1 MGKKQLLRRN
11 YDVFLFLAAMLPVAV
26 MLFAKC
32 KYGIGNRD
40 ESFYLTVPYR
50 LCQGDRLFLNEWHLS
65 QMAGWIL
72 QFPMALFLKW
82 KGSTEG
88 MVLAFRQIYVA
99 VHLVGSTVLF
109 WLLRRKSRLGAVV
122 AALCYCI
129 YTPFG
134 ISALS
139 YNSMG
144 LGLLTLSAATVTCA
158 RGRWSN
164 VAAGALYALS
174 VLCCPY
180 LAVLLPVYGCGV
192 LAARRFPKFG
202 EGLPFLVPRQFG
214 MYVLG
219 IGIPAVLFLL
229 SVLPRIPLTDWPRI
243 VAGMFRDPEHSM
255 PLWEKPVE
263 YVRQLVNHRLI
274 LFLLPLLLCGLLVRQ
289 RVARAVTGGLVL
301 ALTVLALRQSHYINF
316 LMFPMSQA
324 GLYFYLVYRSASTKP
339 LFYGLWIPGMVY
351 SLCLHMA
358 SNQGY
363 FAISHA
369 FTVSTVASV
378 LIILLTVQEQL
389 PGLRC
394 PVLKCGLAVAVAL
407 LFFIQGYYQV
417 RYRWQ
422 FVYWENSLAEQTQPL
437 TAGPDKG
444 LLVSPQWEQEYTEAL
459 QLTSRLNPQGS
470 LLVLGGKSYYYL
482 FTGCTN
488 SSYSGWPAGTPESIL
503 ERLEIYYRLCP
514 DKRPEQILI
523 PAENS
528 DYAGVFL
535 EDGSYRLAEASPG
548 GDLLLTRA
556 ETAQ

>member
-1 MGKKQLLRRN
+1 
-11 YDVFLFLAAMLPVAV
+11 
-26 MLFAKC
+26 
-32 KYGIGNRD
+32 
-40 ESFYLTVPYR
+40 
-50 LCQGDRLFLNEWHLS
+50 
-65 QMAGWIL
+65 
-72 QFPMALFLKW
+72 
-82 KGSTEG
+82 
-88 MVLAFRQIYVA
+88 
-99 VHLVGSTVLF
+99 
-109 WLLRRKSRLGAVV
+109 
-122 AALCYCI
+122 
-129 YTPFG
+129 
-134 ISALS
+134 
-139 YNSMG
+139 
-144 LGLLTLSAATVTCA
+144 
-158 RGRWSN
+158 
-164 VAAGALYALS
+164 
-174 VLCCPY
+174 
-180 LAVLLPVYGCGV
+180 
-192 LAARRFPKFG
+192 
-202 EGLPFLVPRQFG
+202 
-214 MYVLG
+214 
-219 IGIPAVLFLL
+219 
-229 SVLPRIPLTDWPRI
+229 
-243 VAGMFRDPEHSM
+243 M

-263 YVRQLVNHRLI
+263 YVWQLVHHRLI
-274 LFLLPLLLCGLLVRQ
+274 LYLLPLLLCGLLVRQ
-289 RVARAVTGGLVL
+289 REARAVISGLVL
-301 ALTVLALRQSHYINF
+301 ALTGLALRQSHYINF

-324 GLYFYLVYRSASTKP
+324 GLYFYLVYRSASAKP

-351 SLCLHMA
+351 SMCLHMA

-369 FTVSTVASV
+369 FTISTVASV

-394 PVLKCGLAVAVAL
+394 PALKCGLAVAVAL
-407 LFFIQGYYQV
+407 LFLIQGYYQV

-459 QLTSRLNPQGS
+459 QLTSRLDPHGS

-548 GDLLLTRA
+548 GDLLLTRT
-556 ETAQ
+556 ETIQ